1 MTTARTAP
9 PTASAGVAVERPP
22 VVGGR
27 TRPRRVGRLSR
38 GYAPKQVDAFL
49 ARVDLAFR
57 GAQPAIS
64 AREIRE
70 AGFELVHGGY
80 DVAQVDAVLDDLELQ
95 SAVLSA
101 AASRRGRIDTTAE
114 TTFLRQELSGAYM
127 QRFPRRRFPR
137 RGYDIDD
144 VDEFVDEVL
153 AALDELLHPGEGRP
167 PGAPGPTIAVVRTVA
182 FRPKRGGYAE
192 EAVDEALDRV
202 VELLLLLEAQASVG
216 PSR

>member
-1 MTTARTAP
+1 VTAARTESP
-9 PTASAGVAVERPP
+9 RGTDTSVRVTRPP
-22 VVGGR
+22 VA
-27 TRPRRVGRLSR
+27 RPRLRRVGLLSR

-49 ARVDLAFR
+49 ARVELAFR
-57 GAQPAIS
+57 GAQPALS

-70 AGFELVHGGY
+70 TGFELVHGGY
-80 DVAQVDAVLDDLELQ
+80 DVARVDAVLDDLELQ
-95 SAVLSA
+95 SAVLA
-101 AASRRGRIDTTAE
+101 AAGSRRGRIDPTAE
-114 TTFLRQELSGAYM
+114 ISFLRQELSGAYM

-153 AALDELLHPGEGRP
+153 AALDALLQRL
-167 PGAPGPTIAVVRTVA
+167 PGPGDTRPLTVADVRTVA

-202 VELLLLLEAQASVG
+202 VELLLLVEAQAAVTTG
-216 PSR
+216 R

>member
-1 MTTARTAP
+1 VTAARTESP
-9 PTASAGVAVERPP
+9 RGTDTSVRVARPA
-22 VVGGR
+22 VA
-27 TRPRRVGRLSR
+27 RPRLRRVGLLSR

-49 ARVDLAFR
+49 ARVELAFR
-57 GAQPAIS
+57 GAQPALS

-70 AGFELVHGGY
+70 TGFELVHGGY
-80 DVAQVDAVLDDLELQ
+80 DVARVDAVLDDLELQ
-95 SAVLSA
+95 SAVLA
-101 AASRRGRIDTTAE
+101 AAGSRRGRIDPTAE
-114 TTFLRQELSGAYM
+114 ISFLRQELSEAYM

-153 AALDELLHPGEGRP
+153 AALDALLQRL
-167 PGAPGPTIAVVRTVA
+167 PGPGDTRPLTVADVRTVA

-202 VELLLLLEAQASVG
+202 VELLLLVEAQAAVTTG
-216 PSR
+216 R

>member
-1 MTTARTAP
+1 VTAARTASS
-9 PTASAGVAVERPP
+9 TGAGVTIERPP

-27 TRPRRVGRLSR
+27 ARPRRVGRLSR
-38 GYAPKQVDAFL
+38 GYSPKQVDAFV
-49 ARVDLAFR
+49 ARVELAFR
-57 GAQPAIS
+57 GAAPAVS

-80 DVAQVDAVLDDLELQ
+80 DVAQVDAFLDDLELQ
-95 SAVLSA
+95 SVVLSA
-101 AASRRGRIDTTAE
+101 AGSRRGRIDTTAE
-114 TTFLRQELSGAYM
+114 ITFLRQELSGAYM

-153 AALDELLHPGEGRP
+153 AALDELLHRGDGRSS
-167 PGAPGPTIAVVRTVA
+167 GAPAVTIAVVRTVA

-192 EAVDEALDRV
+192 EPVDEALDRV
-202 VELLLLLEAQASVG
+202 VELLLLLEAQAAVG